1 MYNPAMNPNT
11 ASHSI
16 PEYIPRSFELGD
28 APAIGEAIEF
38 AEQAALRAR
47 AEIRIA
53 RIKLLLLDIEA
64 FFQRHPGI
72 KGVGHHIDDAYDQHA
87 YLGKRVSITIIG
99 FDEPTDLDAA
109 RRCEL
114 ELEALFASH
123 ADSPDFFSESF
134 PTHTKSNCLQH
145 YGERFLG
152 SQKHREWMALRE
164 ARSLAQE
171 SRQIPAGAEPPR
183 RI

>member
-1 MYNPAMNPNT
+1 MSTLNKYPPT
-11 ASHSI
+11 
-16 PEYIPRSFELGD
+16 PEFIPRAFERD
-28 APAIGEAIEF
+28 DINAIDEAIEF

-47 AEIRIA
+47 AEIRLA

-72 KGVGHHIDDAYDQHA
+72 KGIGHHIDDAYDEHA
-87 YLGKRVSITIIG
+87 YLGKRINITIIG
-99 FDEPTDLDAA
+99 FDEPTDIHAA

-114 ELEALFASH
+114 ELEALFAAH
-123 ADSPDFFSESF
+123 ANSPDFFSESF

-145 YGERFLG
+145 YGEKFLG
-152 SQKHREWMALRE
+152 LELYQEWMALRE
-164 ARSLAQE
+164 ARTLAQA
-171 SRQIPAGAEPPR
+171 SREIPLGSDSPI